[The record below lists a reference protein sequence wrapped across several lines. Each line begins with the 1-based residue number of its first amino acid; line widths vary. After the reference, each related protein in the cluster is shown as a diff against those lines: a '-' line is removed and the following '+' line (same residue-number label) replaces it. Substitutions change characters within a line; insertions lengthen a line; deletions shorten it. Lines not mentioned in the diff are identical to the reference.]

1 MVESRV
7 QRRCVVLAGRS
18 TRASLNRDICFCLN
32 QGQARTFSIFH
43 SCVHTTPGIMES
55 YNLKTAS
62 TYINNLLLARGLLR
76 DGKSIEF
83 AHPSRGAGGKEVTM
97 AQIINLVHDLIL
109 KRDRDQEHR
118 EAVAATIRAS
128 RSEATRL
135 TLAIEKLQT
144 RNDDLSRQIS
154 LAQSQERSARAA
166 LRTAESTSRT
176 LREEMVRLKST
187 VQQVRTSCAN
197 DIRKRDVQL
206 QRLKGH
212 LTSQQRGNQ
221 TRVVG
226 ASITINPGASVAN
239 LTNGGRDEGPDV
251 EDPEYTLKQET
262 TEFLTQ
268 LSQSL
273 SDEND
278 NLIGLVRTT
287 ITTLKELQGMPEE
300 SRQHGEDLSTIG
312 EEDEV
317 TRQSMLQALPT
328 NYETLASDLDTVLDN
343 LKNLLTNPNFVP
355 LEEVESREEEIV
367 RLRAGWEKMEMRLRE
382 AFAMMETW
390 RKRMASGGDT
400 INLAELKLGLG
411 LGVGLETVNN
421 EDISIM
427 SDGEV
432 EEEDDDD
439 SSVFDEEPDDIDHSE
454 RLPSPEADEV
464 PVKTSGADLF
474 KVRLQPNP
482 MALREGN
489 GNTQSP
495 TRSPTRSPRKVAFS
509 ASVPN
514 TPELENASA
523 SGLDLVGAE
532 KSAQSTPSSHDRM
545 SRATSQDERTPRH
558 TKKRVSSPHAHPDEP
573 SPKLTVQDKLKA
585 AQVEAEAAAV
595 VEVMK
600 TKANGSKQKEEE
612 EETVEREKR
621 QRRPS
626 RSSPRKTRM
635 GGRPKRRKNG
645 PPCTMQEETC
655 LCGVDYDS
663 RPVSVLALC
672 IV

>member
-1 MVESRV
+1 
-7 QRRCVVLAGRS
+7 
-18 TRASLNRDICFCLN
+18 
-32 QGQARTFSIFH
+32 
-43 SCVHTTPGIMES
+43 MES

-118 EAVAATIRAS
+118 EAVAGTLRTA

-135 TLAIEKLQT
+135 TLTIEKLQT

-166 LRTAESTSRT
+166 LRTAESTARS
-176 LREEMVRLKST
+176 LREEMVRLKAT

-197 DIRKRDVQL
+197 DIRKRDVQI
-206 QRLKGH
+206 QRLKSH
-212 LTSQQRGNQ
+212 LTSQQRGNR
-221 TRVVG
+221 TGVIG
-226 ASITINPGASVAN
+226 ASITINPGVMGVGGIAN
-239 LTNGGRDEGPDV
+239 GAKDEAPDV
-251 EDPEYTLKQET
+251 DDPEYSLKQET

-287 ITTLKELQGMPEE
+287 INTLKELQGMPEGP
-300 SRQHGEDLSTIG
+300 RQHGEDLSTIG
-312 EEDEV
+312 EEDEMM
-317 TRQSMLQALPT
+317 RQSMLQALPT
-328 NYETLASDLDTVLDN
+328 NYETLANDLDTVLDN

-355 LEEVESREEEIV
+355 LEEVESREEEIL

-382 AFAMMETW
+382 AFAMMDTW

-400 INLAELKLGLG
+400 INLEELKLGLG
-411 LGVGLETVNN
+411 LGVGLETINN
-421 EDISIM
+421 EDISIL
-427 SDGEV
+427 SD
-432 EEEDDDD
+432 EEQEDDDL
-439 SSVFDEEPDDIDHSE
+439 SSVFDEEPDLIE

-464 PVKTSGADLF
+464 PEKAGGSDLF
-474 KVRLQPNP
+474 SVKLQPKNP
-482 MALREGN
+482 LALRESN
-489 GNTQSP
+489 GNTQ
-495 TRSPTRSPRKVAFS
+495 SPTRSPRKVAFS

-514 TPELENASA
+514 TPEIENAQA
-523 SGLDLVGAE
+523 SGLDLVGEE
-532 KSAQSTPSSHDRM
+532 KSTQSTPSSHERS
-545 SRATSQDERTPRH
+545 SRATSRDERTPRH
-558 TKKRVSSPHAHPDEP
+558 VRCDNIADQIIKLASDVNFPFSPPTFQMPITSGSNDDLQTKKRLSSPHAHPEEP

-585 AQVEAEAAAV
+585 AQVEAEAAAAAEGV
-595 VEVMK
+595 K
-600 TKANGSKQKEEE
+600 TKASQSKSNQDGSEE
-612 EETVEREKR
+612 VGHERR

-626 RSSPRKTRM
+626 RSSPKKTRIT
-635 GGRPKRRKNG
+635 GRPKRRKSTLT
-645 PPCTMQEETC
+645 PEELDT
-655 LCGVDYDS
+655 LLLS
-663 RPVSVLALC
+663 R
-672 IV
+672 